1 MPSHSGFED
10 EKQKE
15 KMLQEWLD
23 QNQYTRKGI
32 LRYEAIFGRTWVS
45 VGGETTTREFVEQ
58 LDLKPGQKVLDIGC
72 GTGGSA
78 FFMARNYGVDVYG
91 YDLST
96 NMIGIAQDYRNEME
110 AAVKHRVQFY
120 VEDAMT
126 MEYPDNFYDVVY
138 SRDTILHITDKPALF
153 RKLLKTLKP
162 GGKLMISDYCR
173 GDVAQH
179 TKAFQEYVKQRDYD
193 LHTVTKYGEMLEKCG
208 FKKVNAMN
216 KAGLM
221 IDIMKMELG
230 KFANVKRKFI
240 EEFSV
245 HDYNYIEKGWKDKVV
260 RVNQGDQSWGLFT
273 AQKDYSW

>member
-1 MPSHSGFED
+1 MHLTP
-10 EKQKE
+10 
-15 KMLQEWLD
+15 
-23 QNQYTRKGI
+23 
-32 LRYEAIFGRTWVS
+32 
-45 VGGETTTREFVEQ
+45 REFVEK
-58 LDLKPGQKVLDIGC
+58 LNLKPGQKVLDIGC

-120 VEDAMT
+120 VEDAMI

-138 SRDTILHITDKPALF
+138 SRDTILHINDKPALF

-173 GDVAQH
+173 GDTSQH

-193 LHTVTKYGEMLEKCG
+193 LHTVTKYGEMLQKCG
-208 FKKVNAMN
+208 FKKVRKILSTLDTDVYMITSQVNPMN

-221 IDIMKMELG
+221 LDIMGMELN
-230 KFANVKRKFI
+230 KFSNVKSKFI
-240 EEFSV
+240 EEFGI
-245 HDYNYIEKGWKDKVV
+245 HDYNYIEQVIRNLKLKQIST
-260 RVNQGDQSWGLFT
+260 RLFQGLEGQGREGKAGGSVMGPL
-273 AQKDYSW
+273 YC